1 MGQLSIDWSSLNEWT
16 IKYASKSFWNKT
28 AKLFWVKIT
37 RARTR
42 NFDAIILNAYQIIGK
57 SPKIIFDVG
66 SHNGSSINRFSKLFG
81 KPQIFAFEPN
91 NDLYFKIKDKFQ
103 DKNIHISNKALGK
116 QKGTVEFNS
125 HNSSTGSSSLLDFN
139 PNSSFASRRKLTRT
153 NVDRVKVL
161 MTTLD
166 DVVSSRELEKID
178 YLKIDTQ
185 GTELEV
191 LLGAEKLLKLKKI
204 DFIEFEI
211 ILTPIYLNMPKWSEI
226 LNYLLN
232 FDYHLIALSN
242 DGRFFNLGPYDTLLN
257 PELQID
263 VIFVCDKVNQVLNR
277 GRM

>member
-1 MGQLSIDWSSLNEWT
+1 MKIRRILKDLLNLCGFDL
-16 IKYASKSFWNKT
+16 IRKRN
-28 AKLFWVKIT
+28 
-37 RARTR
+37 R
-42 NFDAIILNAYQIIGK
+42 NFNQIILTAYSLLNY

-66 SHNGSSINRFSKLFG
+66 AHNGSSIDRFSKLFG

-91 NDLYFKIKDKFQ
+91 NDLYIRMKDKFQ
-103 DKNIHISNKALGK
+103 DKNIHISNKVLGK
-116 QKGTVEFNS
+116 QNGTVEFNI

-139 PNSSFASRRKLTRT
+139 PDLSFASRRKLTST
-153 NVDRVKVL
+153 NVDKVKVE

-166 DVVSSRELEKID
+166 DEVNRRELEKID

-185 GTELEV
+185 GTELDV
-191 LLGAEKLLKLKKI
+191 LRGAEESLKLQKI

-211 ILTPIYLNMPKWSEI
+211 ILTPTYLNMPKWSET

-232 FDYHLIALSN
+232 FNYHLIALSN

-263 VIFVCDKVNQVLNR
+263 VIFVSEKVNEILNKR
-277 GRM
+277 RL